1 VKGNRAGSRWIL
13 GLSVALLALAG
24 CSRQE
29 AADWKQATLADSSEA
44 YQLFLQQHPHS
55 AEATQAQARVQQL
68 AEQRDWQVAS
78 AADTRDSYQLF
89 LKQHADSKWTQEA
102 RIRIENFAQAGVSGG
117 AALAEA
123 AGTPGGLSPAAVGA
137 NDASVND
144 ASPPAGTPGVATTAP
159 APVANATVVG
169 GDGTAATPPLAATV
183 APRVATALAA
193 SGSGSAHHER
203 VPAGRTHAT
212 RHPAARLARSD
223 AHRGH
228 SKLVART
235 QASSRTLQLGA
246 FRSRASAESEWH
258 HLVAHN
264 ATLKGLRP
272 RYVAASAHAG
282 RVYRLEV
289 RVSSVAAANGVCAS
303 LHRRARSC
311 VRVIA

>member
-1 VKGNRAGSRWIL
+1 VKEIRAGSRWVA

-68 AEQRDWQVAS
+68 AEQRDWQRAS

-89 LKQHADSKWTQEA
+89 LQQHADSKWTQEA

-117 AALAEA
+117 AALAAA
-123 AGTPGGLSPAAVGA
+123 AGTPGGVSPGA
-137 NDASVND
+137 GSASDASIND
-144 ASPPAGTPGVATTAP
+144 ASPPAGTPDGATTAP

-169 GDGTAATPPLAATV
+169 RAAPPPLAATV
-183 APRVATALAA
+183 APGDASTLPA
-193 SGSGSAHHER
+193 SGRAHRER
-203 VPAGRTHAT
+203 AAERLTHVA
-212 RHPAARLARSD
+212 HPAARVARND
-223 AHRGH
+223 GHRAH
-228 SKLVART
+228 SKLVARNR
-235 QASSRTLQLGA
+235 ASSRTLQLGA

-258 HLVAHN
+258 HLAAHN
-264 ATLKGLRP
+264 STLRGLRP
-272 RYVAASAHAG
+272 RYVAASAHTG

>member
-1 VKGNRAGSRWIL
+1 VNENRAGNRWVV

-68 AEQRDWQVAS
+68 AEQRDWQLAS

-89 LKQHADSKWTQEA
+89 LQQHADSKWTQEA

-117 AALAEA
+117 AALAAA
-123 AGTPGGLSPAAVGA
+123 AGTPGGVSPGA
-137 NDASVND
+137 GGADDAGIND
-144 ASPPAGTPGVATTAP
+144 ASPPAGTPGGATTAP
-159 APVANATVVG
+159 APVANASVVG
-169 GDGTAATPPLAATV
+169 VDRGTATAPLAATGSPGV
-183 APRVATALAA
+183 ASTLPASGGARRERAAQRLTHSAHPAVRVA
-193 SGSGSAHHER
+193 R
-203 VPAGRTHAT
+203 N
-212 RHPAARLARSD
+212 D
-223 AHRGH
+223 AHRAR
-228 SKLVART
+228 SKLLARN

-246 FRSRASAESEWH
+246 FRSRASAESEWR
-258 HLVAHN
+258 HLAAHN
-264 ATLKGLRP
+264 STLKGLRP
-272 RYVAASAHAG
+272 RYVAANAHTG

-303 LHRRARSC
+303 LRRRARTC
-311 VRVIA
+311 LRVIA

>member
-1 VKGNRAGSRWIL
+1 MKENRAGSRWVA

-89 LKQHADSKWTQEA
+89 LQQHADSKWTQEA

-117 AALAEA
+117 AALAAA
-123 AGTPGGLSPAAVGA
+123 AGTPGGVSPGA
-137 NDASVND
+137 GSARDANIND
-144 ASPPAGTPGVATTAP
+144 ASPPAGTPG
-159 APVANATVVG
+159 G
-169 GDGTAATPPLAATV
+169 ATV
-183 APRVATALAA
+183 APGDATTLPA
-193 SGSGSAHHER
+193 SGSAHRER
-203 VPAGRTHAT
+203 AAQRLTHAA
-212 RHPAARLARSD
+212 HPAARVARND
-223 AHRGH
+223 RHRAH
-228 SKLVART
+228 SKLVARN
-235 QASSRTLQLGA
+235 QARSRTLQLGA

-258 HLVAHN
+258 HLAAHYS
-264 ATLKGLRP
+264 TLKGLRP

-289 RVSSVAAANGVCAS
+289 RGSSVAAANGVCAS
-303 LHRRARSC
+303 LHRRAHSC

>member
-1 VKGNRAGSRWIL
+1 MKENRAGSRWVA

-89 LKQHADSKWTQEA
+89 LQQHADSKWTQEA

-117 AALAEA
+117 AALAAA
-123 AGTPGGLSPAAVGA
+123 AGTPGGVSPGA
-137 NDASVND
+137 GSARDANIND
-144 ASPPAGTPGVATTAP
+144 ASPPAGTPA
-159 APVANATVVG
+159 
-169 GDGTAATPPLAATV
+169 AATV
-183 APRVATALAA
+183 APAEHLTPVA
-193 SGSGSAHHER
+193 
-203 VPAGRTHAT
+203 
-212 RHPAARLARSD
+212 HPAARVARND
-223 AHRGH
+223 RHRAH
-228 SKLVART
+228 SKLVARN

-258 HLVAHN
+258 HLAAHYS
-264 ATLKGLRP
+264 TLKGLRP

-303 LHRRARSC
+303 LHRRAHSC